1 MKLDV
6 SVNGDPVDA
15 LSFILHKDNA
25 YFVGKELCN
34 KLKEI
39 IPRQQ
44 FKVPIQAK
52 IGEKIIASAQVT
64 QTLPSPSLPHSLTH
78 SLSPSLPLSLSPSL
92 PLSLSPSPS
101 LALSPSRA
109 RVLA

>member
-1 MKLDV
+1 MSEYTASGRAFLGVGFLVLVGFPSTYTMNTPHYSFPLTHTHSLSHTHTPTRTHTHTQV
-6 SVNGDPVDA
+6 SVNAEPVDA

-44 FKVPIQAK
+44 FKV
-52 IGEKIIASAQVT
+52 
-64 QTLPSPSLPHSLTH
+64 L
-78 SLSPSLPLSLSPSL
+78 
-92 PLSLSPSPS
+92 
-101 LALSPSRA
+101 
-109 RVLA
+109 

>member
-1 MKLDV
+1 M

-44 FKVPIQAK
+44 FKVWFHMYIHVYVYNK
-52 IGEKIIASAQVT
+52 CILCIYMYMNT
-64 QTLPSPSLPHSLTH
+64 CNT
-78 SLSPSLPLSLSPSL
+78 
-92 PLSLSPSPS
+92 
-101 LALSPSRA
+101 
-109 RVLA
+109 